1 MKIIDINRNNGN
13 LIVEVSQKEYAK
25 IIIALEKVYPPTL
38 IKDKRFKEDELM
50 TYLKVNK

>member
-1 MKIIDINRNNGN
+1 MRIIEIKKNNGN
-13 LIVEVSQKEYAK
+13 LIVEVNQKEYAK

-38 IKDKRFKEDELM
+38 IAPKRFKENELM